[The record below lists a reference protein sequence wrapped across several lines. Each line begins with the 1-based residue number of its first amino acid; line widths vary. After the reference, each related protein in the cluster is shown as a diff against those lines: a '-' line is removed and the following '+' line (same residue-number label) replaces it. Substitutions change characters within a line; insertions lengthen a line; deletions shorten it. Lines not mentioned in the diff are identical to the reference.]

1 MKGIVIAR
9 PNTKARQDITENAS
23 IKLFPYRLAFP
34 DGQLRRVQ
42 SGVNVQYVLAGL
54 KRRSNPL
61 PVKSRTDSPA
71 SQQSSTASSH
81 PSAQQ
86 AVQRMSPGQQSIGRT
101 PTPPVQTQGSPA
113 WNPAKQQNI
122 VVSQQAH
129 TPSKPRQV
137 SSGSHQQT
145 PGMGRMPRRA
155 SIPSQGAIQATPDQV
170 SDRTMYLFK
179 MMKVT
184 LTLKTV

>member
-1 MKGIVIAR
+1 MG
-9 PNTKARQDITENAS
+9 
-23 IKLFPYRLAFP
+23 FP

-54 KRRSNPL
+54 KRKSNPL
-61 PVKSRTDSPA
+61 PVKSRTDSSV
-71 SQQSSTASSH
+71 SQQPSTVSSH

-86 AVQRMSPGQQSIGRT
+86 AVQRMSPGQQSNGRT
-101 PTPPVQTQGSPA
+101 PTPPVQTQGPPA

-122 VVSQQAH
+122 VVSKQTH
-129 TPSKPRQV
+129 TPAMPRQV
-137 SSGSHQQT
+137 SSGNQQQM

-155 SIPSQGAIQATPDQV
+155 SVTSQGAIQTTPDQV
-170 SDRTMYLFK
+170 SDCTIHLFK

-184 LTLKTV
+184 FALNNA

>member
-1 MKGIVIAR
+1 M
-9 PNTKARQDITENAS
+9 
-23 IKLFPYRLAFP
+23 FPYRLAFP

-71 SQQSSTASSH
+71 SQQPSTAGSH

-86 AVQRMSPGQQSIGRT
+86 TVQRMSTGQQSIGRT
-101 PTPPVQTQGSPA
+101 PTPSVQTQGPPA

-122 VVSQQAH
+122 VVSQQTH
-129 TPSKPRQV
+129 TPSMPRQV
-137 SSGSHQQT
+137 SSGSHQQM
-145 PGMGRMPRRA
+145 PGMGRIQRRA
-155 SIPSQGAIQATPDQV
+155 SIPSQGAVQATPDQV
-170 SDRTMYLFK
+170 GDHTMHLFN
-179 MMKVT
+179 MIKVT
-184 LTLKTV
+184 LTLTNT